1 MTTANVVFS
10 GPAEAVKPLM
20 KEANI
25 KSGESLVG
33 GMLVALSSGEWEA
46 HGTADV
52 GGDIYIID
60 MDTVG
65 QKAVTAALTVGQS
78 SPAFIPQ
85 VGYSYNLVLAASQT
99 ITIGEALSSNGAGA
113 VKSAAV
119 DGTSEAL
126 FVAEEDLTTTGATGR
141 IRARYNPTGVNTDT
155 DT

>member
-1 MTTANVVFS
+1 MTTANTVFA
-10 GPAEAVKPLM
+10 GPVEAVKPLM
-20 KEANI
+20 REARI
-25 KSGESLVG
+25 KADETLVG
-33 GMLVALSSGEWEA
+33 GMLVALDAGEWEA

-65 QKAVTAALTVGQS
+65 QAAVSAALTVGQS
-78 SPAFIPQ
+78 HPAFIPQ
-85 VGYSYNLVLAASQT
+85 VGYSYNLILAASQT

-119 DGTSEAL
+119 DGSDEAL

-141 IRARYNPTGVNTDT
+141 IRARYNPTGVNALA
-155 DT
+155 

>member
-1 MTTANVVFS
+1 MTNANTVFA
-10 GPAEAVKPLM
+10 GPVEVVKPLM
-20 KEANI
+20 REARI
-25 KSGESLVG
+25 KSGETLVG
-33 GMLVALSSGEWEA
+33 GMLVALDAGEWEA
-46 HGTADV
+46 HGTADA
-52 GGDIYIID
+52 GGDIYVID

-78 SPAFIPQ
+78 HPSFIPQ

-119 DGTSEAL
+119 DGSSEAL

-141 IRARYNPTGVNTDT
+141 IKARYNPTGVNALA
-155 DT
+155 

>member
-1 MTTANVVFS
+1 MTTANTVFA
-10 GPAEAVKPLM
+10 GPVEAVKPLM
-20 KEANI
+20 REAKI

-33 GMLVALSSGEWEA
+33 GMLVALNAGEWEA

-78 SPAFIPQ
+78 HPAFIPQ
-85 VGYSYNLVLAASQT
+85 VGYSYNVILAASQT
-99 ITIGEALSSNGAGA
+99 ITIGESLSSNGAGA

-119 DGTSEAL
+119 DGSDEAL
-126 FVAEEDLTTTGATGR
+126 FVAEEDVTTTGATAR
-141 IRARYNPTGVNTDT
+141 IRVRYNPTGVNALV
-155 DT
+155 

>member
-1 MTTANVVFS
+1 MTTANTVFA
-10 GPAEAVKPLM
+10 GPVEVVKPLM
-20 KEANI
+20 RDARI
-25 KSGESLVG
+25 KSGETLVG
-33 GMLVALSSGEWEA
+33 GMLVALDAGEWEA

-60 MDTVG
+60 MDTIG

-99 ITIGEALSSNGAGA
+99 ITVGESLSSNGAGA
-113 VKSAAV
+113 VKSAAT

-126 FVAEEDLTTTGATGR
+126 FVAEEAVTTTGATAR
-141 IRARYNPTGVNTDT
+141 IRARYNPTGVNAIA
-155 DT
+155 